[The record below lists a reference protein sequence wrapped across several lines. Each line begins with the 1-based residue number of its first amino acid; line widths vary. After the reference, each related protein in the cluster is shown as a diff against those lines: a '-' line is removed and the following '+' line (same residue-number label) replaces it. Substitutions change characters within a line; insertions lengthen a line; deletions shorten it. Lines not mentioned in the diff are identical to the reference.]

1 MEKANKTPKPISQ
14 LNYDHEVSIATASS
28 RMAKQWK
35 NENLSV
41 LDFVQRLQK
50 NVVTKETIDEY
61 LAFPKSEQD
70 TIKDVGAFVGGT
82 LKGGRRRK
90 EDVANRSL
98 LTFDLDYGNRKT
110 IDKIKKH
117 FKNFCF
123 TVYST
128 HKHTTHK
135 PRLRL
140 ILYPDRV
147 MLPDEFQAAMRK
159 LGEKIDMDSI
169 DDGSYDVNRL
179 FYWPSSSADGDVV
192 FYHNDKPFVQVDD
205 VLSEYG
211 KDEAWKDVTLWPTSS
226 RESKKLKQLL
236 SKQADPLTKPGF
248 VGAFCRVIS
257 IRDAIEKHLEG
268 TYKKEGK
275 DRYTYAD
282 GTSTNGLV
290 VYDEKFAYSNHDSDP
305 SSGQLCNA
313 FDLIRIHQFGHE
325 DANAKA
331 GTPANRMP
339 SFTAMME
346 WCHTL
351 DGVKE
356 ELVKG
361 SIDPAEFDVF
371 DEEDGGKWLA
381 KLQTRNTG
389 EVKPTF
395 FNAVH
400 IMKHDPQLKERMK
413 WNEFSYGM
421 EKMDGTPWENEDSF
435 NVREYIGSVYAAD
448 FPENKI
454 EHAMQNQA
462 LVNSYHPVQNYL
474 KSLEWDGQERLETL
488 FIDYFG
494 VQDNL
499 YVREATACWFTA
511 AVNRIFNPGFK
522 FDTSIVI
529 SGAQGI
535 GKTSFIRE
543 LGLRK
548 WYGELSTFDPK
559 IAVEEILGKWI
570 IEISEMGATN
580 KQELEAQKSFLS
592 ACHTRTR
599 LAYERRAAD
608 YKRQCVF
615 IGSTNESQ
623 YLKDSTGN
631 RRWWPMDAAED
642 VGFIDL
648 EKLQGE
654 VDQIWA
660 EAYLLYAQGRTT
672 FLSDEAREIAEVAQE
687 EKREED
693 LWQGVIDEWLAEDV
707 PVDRYDTREG
717 AFNASDIEER
727 KIVCVKEI
735 WEDCLGMNREPKAAE
750 RRRIGSIM
758 KRFRDWKSVSS
769 IRFGKRF
776 GIQRGW
782 EKNASDLPF

>member
-35 NENLSV
+35 NETLSV

-275 DRYTYAD
+275 DRYTYTD

-474 KSLEWDGQERLETL
+474 KAWSGTDRNGLKRCSSIISAFRTISMSVKRPRAGSRRRSTAYLTRGSSSTHRSLFPERRGSGRRASYGSWDCGSGTGNCPRSTRRSRWRKFSVSGSSRFPKWAPPTSRSWRLKSL
-488 FIDYFG
+488 SCRLAIP
-494 VQDNL
+494 
-499 YVREATACWFTA
+499 A
-511 AVNRIFNPGFK
+511 PGWP
-522 FDTSIVI
+522 TS
-529 SGAQGI
+529 GEPLT
-535 GKTSFIRE
+535 TS
-543 LGLRK
+543 
-548 WYGELSTFDPK
+548 
-559 IAVEEILGKWI
+559 A
-570 IEISEMGATN
+570 
-580 KQELEAQKSFLS
+580 S
-592 ACHTRTR
+592 ACSSAAPTRANT
-599 LAYERRAAD
+599 
-608 YKRQCVF
+608 
-615 IGSTNESQ
+615 
-623 YLKDSTGN
+623 
-631 RRWWPMDAAED
+631 
-642 VGFIDL
+642 
-648 EKLQGE
+648 
-654 VDQIWA
+654 
-660 EAYLLYAQGRTT
+660 
-672 FLSDEAREIAEVAQE
+672 
-687 EKREED
+687 
-693 LWQGVIDEWLAEDV
+693 
-707 PVDRYDTREG
+707 
-717 AFNASDIEER
+717 
-727 KIVCVKEI
+727 
-735 WEDCLGMNREPKAAE
+735 
-750 RRRIGSIM
+750 
-758 KRFRDWKSVSS
+758 
-769 IRFGKRF
+769 
-776 GIQRGW
+776 
-782 EKNASDLPF
+782 